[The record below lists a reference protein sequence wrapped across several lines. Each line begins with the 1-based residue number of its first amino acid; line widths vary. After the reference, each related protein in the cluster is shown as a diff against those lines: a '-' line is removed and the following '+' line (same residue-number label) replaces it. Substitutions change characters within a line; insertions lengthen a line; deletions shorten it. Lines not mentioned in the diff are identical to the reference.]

1 MSSTQRFRY
10 VTEEIMLLENNY
22 YEMNGA
28 DITQL
33 IHRAW
38 VHHLPYVLKFLFV
51 SNNFGVCIFNFVSFV
66 LLYDC
71 CSIINKS
78 ISFNL

>member
-51 SNNFGVCIFNFVSFV
+51 SLILSHLSSYMIVVV
-66 LLYDC
+66 L
-71 CSIINKS
+71 
-78 ISFNL
+78 